1 MSLVS
6 NDSVTKYYYFYTKLI
21 HVGIAT
27 PAAVVPVVMLLG
39 VAIIIIIALLYHQY
53 KKALVIIKFSNLD
66 KPGSLAEMLQ
76 VFKVINLPCIA
87 RYRIKKLLQDS
98 DVNII
103 RINTYWTEADVK
115 WNLCGKRQMKE
126 NYVHV
131 FCTSAAKKEL
141 KALTKFNLEFIEDDG

>member
-1 MSLVS
+1 MS
-6 NDSVTKYYYFYTKLI
+6 
-21 HVGIAT
+21 GI
-27 PAAVVPVVMLLG
+27 
-39 VAIIIIIALLYHQY
+39 AIIIVIALLYYYRY
-53 KKALVIIKFSNLD
+53 KKSLVIIKFLNLD

-87 RYRIKKLLQDS
+87 RYRIEKLLHVIQDS

-126 NYVHV
+126 NCVHI

-141 KALTKFNLEFIEDDG
+141 KALTKFNFEFIEDDG